1 MLTEQ
6 TRKRL
11 LEQIHIET
19 KQLLNATVLC
29 RDVNTPSEIFDAM
42 QKCPA
47 TKQGLINYVKYAH
60 MMIAVLGY
68 TCSKATNN
76 KIVGKIFISYNTDLI
91 NKAVL
96 ASHSI
101 RDLLNEIADIL
112 NVAIDDVTSMVKE
125 DIDDGTN
132 KS

>member
-1 MLTEQ
+1 MLSKN
-6 TRKRL
+6 TRKKL

-60 MMIAVLGY
+60 MLIVVLAY
-68 TCSKATNN
+68 SYSKAKGN
-76 KIVGKIFISYNTDLI
+76 KNAGKIFIKYNTSFINEAVLTSLSIRELLI
-91 NKAVL
+91 NI
-96 ASHSI
+96 SY
-101 RDLLNEIADIL
+101 IL
-112 NVAIDDVTSMVKE
+112 NVAIDEVTRMIKE
-125 DIDDGTN
+125 DVN
-132 KS
+132 NE

>member
-1 MLTEQ
+1 MISEKSRQ
-6 TRKRL
+6 RL

-29 RDVNTPSEIFDAM
+29 KDVNTPSEIFDAM
-42 QKCPA
+42 QKCP
-47 TKQGLINYVKYAH
+47 TSKQGLVNYVKYAH

-76 KIVGKIFISYNTDLI
+76 KSVGKLFISYNKDLI

-96 ASHSI
+96 ASPSI

-112 NVAIDDVTSMVKE
+112 NVAIDDVTSMIKE
-125 DIDDGTN
+125 DVN
-132 KS
+132 E